1 MVTEGNKNK
10 PELTPRQQAAIP
22 HLVVAKSTKE
32 GCKRARISR
41 KTFYEWLKDPAFT
54 KEVKVQREMVI
65 AEALENLKGAMTT
78 AVETLVTLLDTA
90 TNDSLKRL
98 IAKDILE
105 YSLKAREQ
113 EELLQRIEWLENH
126 VRNR

>member
-1 MVTEGNKNK
+1 MGLQMVTEGNKNK
-10 PELTPRQQAAIP
+10 PALTSRQQAAIP

-54 KEVKVQREMVI
+54 QEVKVQREMVI

-78 AVETLVTLLDTA
+78 AVETLVTLLGTA

-98 IAKDILE
+98 LAKTSWNI
-105 YSLKAREQ
+105 
-113 EELLQRIEWLENH
+113 H
-126 VRNR
+126 